1 MLSQRNTGTS
11 ASMLLVRALALAPD
25 LVQVLIYAL
34 RAAGSVQQ
42 RTALYLEFHISWENI
57 LRE

>member
-1 MLSQRNTGTS
+1 MGTS

-57 LRE
+57 PRE